1 MKCRNIKDKIQKNKQ
16 KANNKFRINN
26 IKKQEL
32 KEQGVTMLSLV
43 VTIVILLILS
53 GITIKF
59 ALNDNGV
66 IKQSKLASEKYK
78 NSTIQEQAALNEV
91 AKEMSTAS
99 SSSGTSGGSSSGGN
113 TDELM
118 QQIEILQDQVDM
130 LNNQIDDLKTKQ
142 ATGNATTSQVLSG
155 ATFSTSA
162 GIGLTGTMKNNGAW
176 TANTTG
182 NGNITIPEGY
192 HNGKGYVSGAGAYN
206 KGVSDADARVN
217 TNSASYKSG
226 YTNGAASQQII
237 DMGAGMSFDIKSKF
251 PSTYQSFTANNFI
264 IDIIDTGKLSFYSG
278 NAPGRQVDLSWN
290 EGTVKKII
298 SYDATSGILTA
309 YMEVYNDVGFN
320 GQHTTTKKCNVHLYV
335 VS

>member
-1 MKCRNIKDKIQKNKQ
+1 MKCKNMNGKIQKKKQ

-43 VTIVILLILS
+43 VTIVVLLILS

-78 NSTIQEQAALNEV
+78 NSTIQEQIALND
-91 AKEMSTAS
+91 AINIMRSSS
-99 SSSGTSGGSSSGGN
+99 SSSGSSSESDSDDGDEN
-113 TDELM
+113 TEELVK
-118 QQIEILQDQVDM
+118 QIEDLQ
-130 LNNQIDDLKTKQ
+130 NQIKELNDQINNLKTKQ
-142 ATGNATTSQVLSG
+142 ATGNATVSQVLSG

-182 NGNITIPEGY
+182 SGNITIPAGY
-192 HNGKGYVSGAGAYN
+192 HNGQGYVSGAGAYN

-217 TNSASYKSG
+217 TSSASYNKGVSDADARVNTSSASYKSG
-226 YTNGAASQQII
+226 YANGDKTHTIRCDVLHDWSNDKNGLVVYVDGTQIHYEYGPWQARSYTFTN
-237 DMGAGMSFDIKSKF
+237 
-251 PSTYQSFTANNFI
+251 
-264 IDIIDTGKLSFYSG
+264 
-278 NAPGRQVDLSWN
+278 
-290 EGTVKKII
+290 
-298 SYDATSGILTA
+298 
-309 YMEVYNDVGFN
+309 
-320 GQHTTTKKCNVHLYV
+320 
-335 VS
+335 